1 MSPGID
7 SKESIGPAYVAWL
20 SGTSNRVVVPD
31 RQARNWFLGSLY
43 GLQIRALACRHDNP
57 MPELTLS
64 PSQGSMNSVTVL
76 IPAASQSIRWM
87 LLRKL
92 VQKTGSDAGNHKTKQ
107 NYKPVLSE
115 PIKENVCMPR
125 KNELN
130 ILMLSGRDILYI
142 YLWHLWGIYV
152 K

>member
-1 MSPGID
+1 
-7 SKESIGPAYVAWL
+7 
-20 SGTSNRVVVPD
+20 
-31 RQARNWFLGSLY
+31 
-43 GLQIRALACRHDNP
+43 
-57 MPELTLS
+57 
-64 PSQGSMNSVTVL
+64 
-76 IPAASQSIRWM
+76 M